1 MNLMMSAETTAKRGT
16 PMKDKGLLL
25 VVSGPSGAGKGTIC
39 DALRFRFPSIHYSV
53 SMTTRAPRKGEFDG
67 VNYFFADTR
76 RFEELLAED
85 AFLEHAK
92 VYDHYYGTPK
102 NYVFSQLEKGNHV
115 MLEIDV
121 QGAMQVKE
129 KYPEGVFIYIVPP
142 SMEVLSQRLH
152 LRRTDSDAVIAKRLA
167 KAGAELDWI
176 GNYDYV
182 IINDDLKTA
191 VDLAASIIRAEECRS
206 CRNDN
211 LIASIKKMY
220 MTKQER

>member
-1 MNLMMSAETTAKRGT
+1 
-16 PMKDKGLLL
+16 
-25 VVSGPSGAGKGTIC
+25 
-39 DALRFRFPSIHYSV
+39 
-53 SMTTRAPRKGEFDG
+53 
-67 VNYFFADTR
+67 
-76 RFEELLAED
+76 
-85 AFLEHAK
+85 
-92 VYDHYYGTPK
+92 
-102 NYVFSQLEKGNHV
+102 
-115 MLEIDV
+115 
-121 QGAMQVKE
+121 MQVKE